1 MSYRLLSNSYLPS
14 AFIMEILPV
23 QSPLETLPLELLSMV
38 FSHVILP
45 ASPKT
50 LICCWQSPLPLPF
63 ISNISCHKAKLR
75 PENVKRYSSG
85 YETLSLVNRHIYSEV
100 THLFYMKHT
109 FRINIAQLGTLL
121 SEQHRHILRKLHRL
135 EIENVNHGDH
145 SVGPTALT
153 SLFNPSLV
161 ENIDQI
167 VVGSRCYDMN
177 LPQAA
182 EIYKR
187 HDEPI
192 LDGIKPIH
200 HMRCE
205 ALRLCLERVDR
216 LERVRL
222 QWLLGELD
230 RMKFPKLQT
239 ISGLSYS
246 HDRRFDDCTRV
257 FLINGREFTV
267 LDLEVRAMYGLKLY
281 S

>member
-1 MSYRLLSNSYLPS
+1 M
-14 AFIMEILPV
+14 MEILPV
-23 QSPLETLPLELLSMV
+23 RSPLETLPSELLGMV
-38 FSHVILP
+38 FSYVILP

-75 PENVKRYSSG
+75 SENVKRYSSG
-85 YETLSLVNRHIYSEV
+85 HEALSLVNRRIYSVV
-100 THLFYMKHT
+100 TQLFYMKHT
-109 FRINIAQLGTLL
+109 FRVNIAQPGTLL

-145 SVGPTALT
+145 SLGPTALT
-153 SLFNPSLV
+153 SLFNSPLI
-161 ENIDQI
+161 ENINQI

-187 HDEPI
+187 HEEPI
-192 LDGIKPIH
+192 LDGIKLIH
-200 HMRCE
+200 HIRCE
-205 ALRLCLERVDR
+205 ALRLCIERVDR
-216 LERVRL
+216 LEKARL
-222 QWLLGELD
+222 QWLLDELD

-239 ISGLSYS
+239 IFGLSYS

-257 FLINGREFTV
+257 FLMNGREFTV
-267 LDLEVRAMYGLKLY
+267 LDLEVRAMYGLKMY